1 MTEKYRVQ
9 FRFLNGFIPPEMVVD
24 VSEMGVPSAC
34 RNLFAIAN
42 AHNWQGEVLVLELN
56 PEHKSNAHHKTPKI
70 PATLIDALR

>member
-9 FRFLNGFIPPEMVVD
+9 FRLLNGFIPPEMVVD
-24 VSEMGVPSAC
+24 VSEMGMPSAC

-56 PEHKSNAHHKTPKI
+56 PEHESDSRHKTPKI
-70 PATLIDALR
+70 PATLIDLLR

>member
-1 MTEKYRVQ
+1 MAEKYRLQ

-24 VSEMGVPSAC
+24 VSEMGTPFAC

-56 PEHKSNAHHKTPKI
+56 PEHEPCSRHELPEI
-70 PATLIDALR
+70 PATLINTL